1 MAGNS
6 GGLDAA
12 LLAKHRAVCENAL
25 QRLTSGLGPEDVA
38 ARDAAYARIRESN
51 ESFIAKSAGKVG
63 DGAAVLR
70 GIVEEIIALDVRD
83 SWRPAAPN
91 GADLAFRPVAE
102 VEPVNRTKEAPS
114 RQRRSALFGR
124 LDGAGLAVLAGI
136 GLWIVDGAWSSV
148 PSPTE
153 RQSQFEAQ
161 FEKSVPKIDVAVR
174 FLERVEQ
181 EVIRRQKTDGAAF
194 ATLASKGLMTIDKLL
209 PEPAKEMPK
218 ELPARS
224 VLYIAAN
231 AAAYKIVLRSVLCTT
246 VEFAR
251 PAMVDPKRKHEGL
264 GCEFFGV

>member
-70 GIVEEIIALDVRD
+70 DIVEEIIALDVTAGGRQ
-83 SWRPAAPN
+83 RPTARIWLSDPSP
-91 GADLAFRPVAE
+91 RW
-102 VEPVNRTKEAPS
+102 NRSIGPRRPS

-136 GLWIVDGAWSSV
+136 GL
-148 PSPTE
+148 
-153 RQSQFEAQ
+153 
-161 FEKSVPKIDVAVR
+161 
-174 FLERVEQ
+174 
-181 EVIRRQKTDGAAF
+181 
-194 ATLASKGLMTIDKLL
+194 
-209 PEPAKEMPK
+209 
-218 ELPARS
+218 
-224 VLYIAAN
+224 
-231 AAAYKIVLRSVLCTT
+231 
-246 VEFAR
+246 
-251 PAMVDPKRKHEGL
+251 
-264 GCEFFGV
+264 